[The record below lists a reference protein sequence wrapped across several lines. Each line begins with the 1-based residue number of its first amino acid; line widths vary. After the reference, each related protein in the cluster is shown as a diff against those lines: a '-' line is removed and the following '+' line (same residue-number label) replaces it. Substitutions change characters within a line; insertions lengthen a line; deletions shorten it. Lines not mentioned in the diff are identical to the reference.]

1 MIKSSNTLIYQ
12 RLTKK
17 NQIYFLFLFF
27 ITLIFNFV
35 FQIQSSDRMS
45 GLQQRG
51 VLWKKVQG
59 CSFGQL
65 PQIRVQN
72 SGPVDRYITRLTKN
86 DLSPDPRSEKPPS
99 VASSGSGMSVLSM
112 LALRM
117 ATQVGPVGCLRVYRA
132 LNRQDSVVEEIA
144 ESSPITTTTE
154 KLSKSA
160 KRRSR
165 RKKLRDSRRT
175 KGEETVEER
184 REIKGGGGE
193 DEEKMV
199 ENMDL
204 RVYDLV
210 MHEKRRTAKDFF
222 ERSLMA
228 AFLFK
233 CLQKVGFFDN
243 PSSNEG
249 KLES

>member
-1 MIKSSNTLIYQ
+1 MAFCGRKCRDAALASYHKYECKILVLLIGI
-12 RLTKK
+12 LH
-17 NQIYFLFLFF
+17 
-27 ITLIFNFV
+27 
-35 FQIQSSDRMS
+35 
-45 GLQQRG
+45 GLQ
-51 VLWKKVQG
+51 KT
-59 CSFGQL
+59 
-65 PQIRVQN
+65 I
-72 SGPVDRYITRLTKN
+72 
-86 DLSPDPRSEKPPS
+86 LSPDPHSERRSS

-117 ATQVGPVGCLRVYRA
+117 ATQVGPAGCLRIYRA
-132 LNRQDSVVEEIA
+132 LNRQDSVIDGEEIA
-144 ESSPITTTTE
+144 ESSTITTTTE

-165 RKKLRDSRRT
+165 RKKLRDSRRS
-175 KGEETVEER
+175 KGEETVAER
-184 REIKGGGGE
+184 REIKGEEEE

-249 KLES
+249 KLERVRNVFFVFSDCTW